1 MWTQGRR
8 EMNRSETTYRV
19 EVSLVVDDMGE
30 EERRESESR
39 TTPDFWLRQLRGG
52 GAEHTGRSRLGWWG
66 GAGKD
71 CSLGT
76 HRMPSIQAWLQV
88 PGMRQ
93 QQTQNPCSH

>member
-8 EMNRSETTYRV
+8 EMNRSETTCRV
-19 EVSLVVDDMGE
+19 EVSLVVDEMGEE

-39 TTPDFWLRQLRGG
+39 TTPDFWLRLLRGG
-52 GAEHTGRSRLGWWG
+52 GAEHTGKSRLGWWG

-71 CSLGT
+71 CSLGK
-76 HRMPSIQAWLQV
+76 HRSLLFR
-88 PGMRQ
+88 PGCRCQ